1 MTPTEIV
8 QAQLDAY
15 NAQAIDAFMACFA
28 EDAVLADLNG
38 AVTEAGAPAIRARYA
53 ALFGAHPNN
62 HARLVKRIAVG
73 AVVIDHEDIARGPD
87 GPSFRA
93 AAIYTVQAGRIVR
106 VDFVR
111 EG

>member
-1 MTPTEIV
+1 MTPSELV

-15 NAQAIDAFMACFA
+15 NAQALDAFMACFA
-28 EDAVLADLNG
+28 ADAVLADLNG
-38 AVTEAGAPAIRARYA
+38 AVTESGAPAIRARYA
-53 ALFGAHPNN
+53 ALFANHPTNR
-62 HARLVKRIAVG
+62 ARLVHRIAVG
-73 AVVIDHEDIARGPD
+73 PVVIDHEDISRGSD